1 LEETAM
7 TRRIQRLS
15 YGLLILLIVI
25 LPMLSQQGAKDG
37 QWRAYGGDEAST
49 RYSPLDQINR
59 DNIKDLRVAWIW
71 KSDSLVPNPQAG
83 SETTPLMVNGVLYFT
98 MDQKRFVIAADAGTG
113 ETIWTFRPNEGARFD
128 QAPRKIHRGVA
139 YWTDGRGDERIV
151 FATPG
156 FQLVA
161 LNAKT
166 GVPVPSFGKD
176 GYVDLFKELDLRDK
190 EDPIGKIGNSSPV
203 VISHDTVV
211 IGPALRPGGGRVPT
225 TNVRGDVMAFDV
237 KSGKKKWVFHTIPR
251 KGEFGYDTWQNGS
264 AEYTGNAGVWGP
276 FSVDTELGY
285 VYLNIESATNDAYGG
300 HRPGANL
307 FSDSLVCVDIRTG
320 KRVWHYQ
327 LVHHDVW
334 DYDMPP
340 HPILINLTVDG
351 KPVKAV
357 VQLSKQAFAYAFNR
371 VTGDPIWPIVER
383 PVPQTDVKGEW
394 TSPTQPFPTKPPPFD
409 QHGITPNDLIDFTP
423 ALRAAA
429 LQALEGFKLG
439 PIYTPGTLV
448 TTGANPS
455 RGTIA
460 VPGFGGGANRQ
471 SGASDPETG
480 FVYVGSA
487 TNPTNVGFNA
497 TERTGPFN
505 PADPDV
511 PPDYTMAGGVPN
523 VQGLRILKPPYGRIT
538 GYDMNKGE
546 IAFQIPNGG
555 TPPNIKAQLE
565 AAGVMNAPPTGSPSQ
580 AHLLVTKN
588 FLFATEGS
596 GGQAI
601 FHAYDKRTGAGI
613 WESPMPNA
621 SAAGNTGRGTGI
633 PMTYMHA
640 GKQYIVHAAQGPPG
654 GGAQLVAW
662 AVGPAPAPAGGGRG
676 GRGGG
681 GAQAPGGA
689 PGARGGAA
697 APAAPGGAPPA
708 VPAPPAGGQRGGRG
722 Q

>member
-1 LEETAM
+1 M
-7 TRRIQRLS
+7 SQRLLRVFF
-15 YGLLILLIVI
+15 GLSVSLLVI
-25 LPMLSQQGAKDG
+25 LPLIAQQGAKTG
-37 QWRAYGGDEAST
+37 EWRVYGGDEGST

-71 KSDSLVPNPQAG
+71 KSDSLLPNPQVG

-113 ETIWTFRPNEGARFD
+113 ETLWIFRPNEGARFD

-166 GVPVPSFGKD
+166 GQPVPTFGTG
-176 GYVDLFKELDLRDK
+176 GYVDMFKELDLRTK
-190 EDPIGKIGNSSPV
+190 EDPIGRIGNSSPV

-237 KSGKKKWVFHTIPR
+237 RTGKKKWVFHTIPR
-251 KGEFGYDTWQNGS
+251 KGEFGYDTWQGGS

-285 VYLNIESATNDAYGG
+285 VYLNVESATNDAYGG

-320 KRVWHYQ
+320 KRVWHFQ

-351 KPVKAV
+351 KPRRAV
-357 VQLSKQAFAYAFNR
+357 VQLSKQAFAYVFDR
-371 VTGDPIWPIVER
+371 VTGDPIFPIVER

-409 QHGITPNDLIDFTP
+409 VHGIGPDNLIDFTP
-423 ALRAAA
+423 ALRSAA
-429 LQALEGFKLG
+429 LQALEGYKLG
-439 PIYTPGTLV
+439 PIFTPGTLI
-448 TTGANPS
+448 TTGPNAS

-460 VPGFGGGANRQ
+460 VPGFGGGANWQ

-487 TNPTNVGFNA
+487 TNPTNVGFNT

-511 PPDYTMAGGVPN
+511 PPDYTMGGAVPT

-613 WESPMPNA
+613 WEAPMPNA
-621 SAAGNTGRGTGI
+621 SPAGNTGRGTGI
-633 PMTYMHA
+633 PMTYMHG
-640 GKQYIVHAAQGPPG
+640 GKQYIVHAAQGPQG

-662 AVGPAPAPAGGGRG
+662 TIQPPPAEGAGGGRG
-676 GRGGG
+676 GRGG
-681 GAQAPGGA
+681 AAAPGGRGGAPA
-689 PGARGGAA
+689 PGAP
-697 APAAPGGAPPA
+697 APAAPA
-708 VPAPPAGGQRGGRG
+708 GGRG
-722 Q
+722 QRGQQ